1 MLQVQLRVVGG
12 KHGGKRIAMAG
23 NKFLIGRE
31 QDCHLRPNSEL
42 VSRHHCVLSVD
53 DFSVQ
58 LRDLGSTNGTF
69 INGERLR
76 GQVELK
82 SGDQIVVGKLELE
95 VQIDAAAPVDDPVP
109 TAPETPVEEPET
121 VNMESSETA
130 FELPVPIDP
139 AGVPQDQPVSSGDT
153 TIISPGQ
160 IPYGQPL
167 AAYPPQQMP
176 GYPPQVMMP
185 GQVAQ
190 TFPQMPVMY
199 PPQPMP
205 VYPQQPQVA
214 VSDPGALPLDA
225 DDSSRVAPPPI
236 KLPPPE
242 NTGFSEAP
250 AEPVVEGSE
259 SQAETPVKP
268 SNSAADIIRQ
278 YMQRRPGE

>member
-1 MLQVQLRVVGG
+1 MLQVHLRVVGG
-12 KHGGKRIAMAG
+12 KHDGKRIAMTD

-69 INGERLR
+69 VNGDRLR
-76 GQVELK
+76 GQTELK
-82 SGDQIVVGKLELE
+82 PGDQIVVGKLELE
-95 VQIDAAAPVDDPVP
+95 VQIASAAPAGDPVP
-109 TAPETPVEEPET
+109 AAPDTPVEEPET

-130 FELPVPIDP
+130 FELPVPVDP
-139 AGVPQDQPVSSGDT
+139 AGVPPNQPVSPGDT

-176 GYPPQVMMP
+176 GYPPQMMP

-190 TFPQMPVMY
+190 TYPQMPVMY

-205 VYPQQPQVA
+205 VYPQQPQVV
-214 VSDPGALPLDA
+214 VSDPGALPPDS
-225 DDSSRVAPPPI
+225 DDSSKVAPPPI
-236 KLPPPE
+236 KLPAPE
-242 NTGFSEAP
+242 ETGYSEAP
-250 AEPVVEGSE
+250 AKPAAEGGE
-259 SQAETPVKP
+259 SDTETPVKP